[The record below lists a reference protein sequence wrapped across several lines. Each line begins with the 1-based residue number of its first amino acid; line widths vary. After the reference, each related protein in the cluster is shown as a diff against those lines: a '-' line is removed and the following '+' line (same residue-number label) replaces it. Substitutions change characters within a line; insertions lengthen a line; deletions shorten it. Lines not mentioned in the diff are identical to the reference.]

1 MNCVVLIFSKIISCD
16 TPVFLYFAK
25 QWVVIS
31 WFFEKQ
37 SYLIFLHFAKQ
48 WVLVFW
54 YFGKQWA
61 MIFCYLNIFKTV
73 SCDILI
79 LCKRM
84 SCDTLIFSYFAKQ
97 WALRSQFFWSS
108 CLCTAHNEWLVWTRV
123 RCSWKK
129 LPKDATLN
137 TGEDHENDTVWQA
150 LFFFQNQDWVWR
162 TLHWCKWVL
171 RWSCHSLSGLR
182 IKTSNDR
189 IAEKVIK
196 ISKAL
201 HYMCPEALYTEAFRV
216 LRPGGLLAI
225 AGYHFSRSLCLFSC
239 ESTLLMESLSSSAF
253 SQKKKSF

>member
-1 MNCVVLIFSKIISCD
+1 MFCKTVTSDIFILLQKVSSEVLIF
-16 TPVFLYFAK
+16 
-25 QWVVIS
+25 W
-31 WFFEKQ
+31 
-37 SYLIFLHFAKQ
+37 
-48 WVLVFW
+48 
-54 YFGKQWA
+54 
-61 MIFCYLNIFKTV
+61 
-73 SCDILI
+73 
-79 LCKRM
+79 R
-84 SCDTLIFSYFAKQ
+84 
-97 WALRSQFFWSS
+97 S
-108 CLCTAHNEWLVWTRV
+108 CLSTAHNEWLVWIRV
-123 RCSWKK
+123 SCSWKK

-253 SQKKKSF
+253 SPKKNFLDPKVQSSKKHSSQYMRYV